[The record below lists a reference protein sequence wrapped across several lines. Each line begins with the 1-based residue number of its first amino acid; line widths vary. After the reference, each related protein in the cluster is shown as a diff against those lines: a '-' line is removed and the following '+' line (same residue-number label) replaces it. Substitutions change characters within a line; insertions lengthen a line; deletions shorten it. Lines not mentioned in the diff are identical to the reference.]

1 MTTSQAVV
9 NKLKLLAQ
17 LNKLFITVGVGLTTA
32 AGYILMRH
40 AYDANLFWT
49 VLGIFILACSSAI
62 INQIQEVNTD
72 ALMERTRNRPI
83 PSGKISKKAAWT
95 IAILEFI
102 SAVIV
107 LQHFAGWLALALALT
122 SLIWYNLLYTHLKK
136 MTPFAVIPGSVI
148 GAIPPLVGWVAAGG
162 SLLHINAIM
171 LAVFFFIWQI
181 PHFWMLALYYSSDYK
196 KAGFPV
202 LTDLYT
208 EVQIIRQLFF
218 MVIISAI
225 LASILAISDLV
236 SSLLTTG
243 VIISLS
249 VGLII
254 QFSRLLNQ
262 KNEMKLNIHFRAINY
277 YVLLVLVLLC
287 IDHWI

>member
-1 MTTSQAVV
+1 MTTFQTVV

-32 AGYILMRH
+32 AGYILMSH
-40 AYDANLFWT
+40 DYDAYLFWT
-49 VLGIFILACSSAI
+49 VLGIFLLACSSAI
-62 INQIQEVNTD
+62 INQIQEAKTD

-83 PSGKISKKAAWT
+83 PSGKISKKFAWT
-95 IAILEFI
+95 IATLEFI
-102 SAVIV
+102 AAVVI
-107 LQHFAGWLALALALT
+107 LHHFAGWLALALGLT
-122 SLIWYNLLYTHLKK
+122 SLFWYNLLYTNLKK
-136 MTPFAVIPGSVI
+136 ITPFAVIPGSVI

-162 SLLHINAIM
+162 SLLHINAMM

-181 PHFWMLALYYSSDYK
+181 PHFWMLALYYSAEYK

-208 EVQIIRQLFF
+208 EVQIIRQLFI

-225 LASILAISDLV
+225 LASVLAISDLV
-236 SSLLTTG
+236 SSMLTSA

-249 VGLII
+249 IGLII
-254 QFSRLLNQ
+254 QFSKLLSR
-262 KNEMKLNIHFRAINY
+262 KNEMKLNIHFRSINF

>member
-1 MTTSQAVV
+1 MTTLQAVV
-9 NKLKLLAQ
+9 NKLKLLAK

-32 AGYILMRH
+32 AGYILRSH
-40 AYDANLFWT
+40 DYDANLFWT
-49 VLGIFILACSSAI
+49 VLGIFLLACSSAI
-62 INQIQEVNTD
+62 INQVQEAKTD
-72 ALMERTRNRPI
+72 ALMNRTRNRPI
-83 PSGKISKKAAWT
+83 PSGQISKKRAWT

-102 SAVIV
+102 PAVVI
-107 LQHFAGWLALALALT
+107 LHHFAGWLALTLGLT
-122 SLIWYNLLYTHLKK
+122 SLVWYNLLYTHLKK
-136 MTPFAVIPGSVI
+136 TTAFAVIPGSVI

-181 PHFWMLALYYSSDYK
+181 PHFWMLALYYSPEYK

-208 EVQIIRQLFF
+208 EVQMIRQLFI
-218 MVIISAI
+218 MVIISAA
-225 LASILAISDLV
+225 LASVLAISDLV
-236 SSLLTTG
+236 SSMLTS
-243 VIISLS
+243 VVVISLS
-249 VGLII
+249 IGLIV
-254 QFSRLLNQ
+254 QFSKLLSQEN
-262 KNEMKLNIHFRAINY
+262 KMKLHIHFRSINF